1 MIKNR
6 EEAIFT
12 IPNIMSIIRIILIIP
27 FIYIYFQERYVISTV
42 LLLLSGLTDAI
53 DGFIARKFN
62 MISNLGKILDPLAD
76 KITQIAVVVCLTINH
91 TMLLPLLIVFAIK
104 ELFMLLGA
112 TQLLKEGK
120 RPAEAK
126 WWGKVSTVV
135 VYVMLTLML
144 LSDIFPTFFPNWA
157 IITGMVVTGITILF
171 SLFNYFVIFL
181 SIQNGTYDIAK
192 ESHNKEEVK
201 GD

>member
-12 IPNIMSIIRIILIIP
+12 IPNIMSVIRIILIIP
-27 FIYIYFQERYVISTV
+27 FIYFYFQSRYILSTI
-42 LLLLSGLTDAI
+42 LLIASGLTDAV

-76 KITQIAVVVCLTINH
+76 KITQIAVVVCLTIKH
-91 TMLLPLLIVFAIK
+91 AILLPLLIVFGIK

-112 TQLLKEGK
+112 THLLKSGK

-126 WWGKVSTVV
+126 WW
-135 VYVMLTLML
+135 
-144 LSDIFPTFFPNWA
+144 
-157 IITGMVVTGITILF
+157 
-171 SLFNYFVIFL
+171 
-181 SIQNGTYDIAK
+181 AK
-192 ESHNKEEVK
+192 SVL
-201 GD
+201 